1 MFKEIKKCRICGNTN
16 LVSILDLGNQ
26 YLTGVF
32 PKSREQ
38 QIPAGPL
45 ELVKCVE
52 DGTDKTCGLL
62 QLRYSFNP
70 DEMYGENYSYRSGV
84 NQTMTLHLQAI
95 VQNILNFIHLS
106 PGALVVDIGSNDAT
120 LLKAYPHD
128 NITLV
133 GIDPSGAKF
142 RKYYPEYIKLI
153 NDYFSASTF
162 RAVYGDR
169 KAKIVTAIAMFYD
182 LESPL
187 KFMQDI
193 KEILAEDGV
202 AVFEQSYMPTMLAL
216 NAYDTICHEHLE
228 YYGLRQIKWMTDR
241 IGFKIL
247 GAELNDI
254 NGGSFCVT
262 IAKQNSTY
270 EPSFRLI
277 QALLQQEKNKGLD
290 MLKPYS
296 DFKDRVFRHREE
308 LIKFF
313 KEAKRANQTILGY
326 GASTKGNVVLQFC
339 GFDETDIPAIADR
352 NPDKHGC
359 FTPGT
364 MIPIIS
370 EEEARRR
377 KPDYLLPLPWHFKDE
392 FVQREK
398 QYLEGG
404 GKFLFHLPNIEVI
417 SK

>member
-1 MFKEIKKCRICGNTN
+1 MVKEIHKCRICGNAN
-16 LVSILDLGNQ
+16 LVSILHLGNQ

-32 PKSREQ
+32 PKNREQ
-38 QIPAGPL
+38 QVSSGPL

-62 QLRYSFNP
+62 QLKHSFNP

-95 VQNILNFIHLS
+95 VQNILNFIKLPS
-106 PGALVVDIGSNDAT
+106 GALVVDIGSNDGT
-120 LLKAYPHD
+120 LLKAYPRD
-128 NITLV
+128 NISLV
-133 GIDPSGAKF
+133 GIDPSGSKF
-142 RKYYPEYIKLI
+142 RKYYPEYIKLT

-162 RAVYGDR
+162 QAVYGDK
-169 KAKIVTAIAMFYD
+169 KAKIITSIAMFYD
-182 LESPL
+182 MESPL
-187 KFMQDI
+187 KFMQDV

-202 AVFEQSYMPTMLAL
+202 WVFEQSYMPSMLEQ

-241 IGFKIL
+241 VGFKIL
-247 GAELNDI
+247 TVELNNI

-262 IAKQNSTY
+262 VAKQNSTY
-270 EPSFRLI
+270 EPSFESMR
-277 QALLQQEKNKGLD
+277 ALLQQEENKGLNT
-290 MLKPYS
+290 LNPYN

-308 LIKFF
+308 LTKFF
-313 KEAKRANQTILGY
+313 KEAKRAEQTILGY
-326 GASTKGNVVLQFC
+326 GASTKGNVILQFC

-352 NPDKHGC
+352 NPEKYGC

-370 EEEARRR
+370 EEEARQR
-377 KPDYLLPLPWHFKDE
+377 KPDYFLPLPWHFKDE
-392 FVQREK
+392 FIRREK
-398 QYLEGG
+398 QYLEDG
-404 GKFLFHLPNIEVI
+404 GKFLFHLPNIEII